1 MENLIWK
8 DFNECIV
15 IFRSAAWEISV
26 CSLCFSMAP
35 PEDPFH
41 GPRPYTCPIHPSILS
56 IHPLWEEW
64 AIVDSSAVV
73 LILLS
78 SAPWDLCFKDLSI
91 HSSPHNFIR
100 LFLDPVRATGNSL
113 FQQKRPKSVL
123 VREVSGGNVYRW
135 VKMVHITLQTL
146 LSATSMSSLSEG
158 LPVRG
163 AHLTLAEGPT
173 TPRKVIFPTTTLSYF

>member
-1 MENLIWK
+1 MAQFPRYLFMKNLIWK

-26 CSLCFSMAP
+26 CFLCFSMAP

-41 GPRPYTCPIHPSILS
+41 GPRPYTSPIHPSILS

-64 AIVDSSAVV
+64 EMVDWSAVV

-78 SAPWDLCFKDLSI
+78 SAPWDPCFKDLSI

-100 LFLDPVRATGNSL
+100 QFLDSVRATGNSL

-123 VREVSGGNVYRW
+123 VREVSGRSVYRW
-135 VKMVHITLQTL
+135 VKMVRTTLQTAVCHL
-146 LSATSMSSLSEG
+146 HVQPEWGSTSKRSPSYIG
-158 LPVRG
+158 RG
-163 AHLTLAEGPT
+163 THYP
-173 TPRKVIFPTTTLSYF
+173 

>member
-1 MENLIWK
+1 
-8 DFNECIV
+8 
-15 IFRSAAWEISV
+15 
-26 CSLCFSMAP
+26 MAP

-41 GPRPYTCPIHPSILS
+41 GPRPYTSPIHPSILS

-64 AIVDSSAVV
+64 EMVDWSAVV

-78 SAPWDLCFKDLSI
+78 SAPWGPSFKDLSI

-100 LFLDPVRATGNSL
+100 QFLDSVRTTGNSL
-113 FQQKRPKSVL
+113 FQQKRSKSVL
-123 VREVSGGNVYRW
+123 VWEVSGRSVYRW
-135 VKMVHITLQTL
+135 VKMVHTTLQTL
-146 LSATSMSSLSEG
+146 LSATSMSSPSEG

-173 TPRKVIFPTTTLSYF
+173 TPRKVIFPTTTLSFF

>member
-1 MENLIWK
+1 MGNLIWK

-26 CSLCFSMAP
+26 CFLCFSMAP

-41 GPRPYTCPIHPSILS
+41 GPRPYTSPIHPSILS

-64 AIVDSSAVV
+64 EMADW
-73 LILLS
+73 S
-78 SAPWDLCFKDLSI
+78 SAPWDPCFKDLSI

-100 LFLDPVRATGNSL
+100 LFLDSVRATGNSL

-123 VREVSGGNVYRW
+123 VREVSGGSVYRW
-135 VKMVHITLQTL
+135 VKMVHTTLQTL
-146 LSATSMSSLSEG
+146 LSATSLSSPSEG
-158 LPVRG
+158 LPVGG

-173 TPRKVIFPTTTLSYF
+173 TPRKVIFPATTLSSF